1 MLQQLSVVSI
11 GNSIQSYLTLHYT
24 RRMYNG
30 LFVPN
35 KSLFASSSSASKSS
49 SDPEDSVSKLS
60 PVLASSGAAGAKDQ
74 VTPLAGRLFGT
85 YTLVISV
92 VRLYVAYNIASRP
105 MYHLGIMTYVVAWA
119 HFVSELAVFR
129 TQRLGKPQLLPLG
142 FATMGILWMVMQY
155 GFYVEA

>member
-1 MLQQLSVVSI
+1 M
-11 GNSIQSYLTLHYT
+11 NSIQSYLTLHYT

-35 KSLFASSSSASKSS
+35 KSVFASCSGSKSL
-49 SDPEDSVSKLS
+49 SDPEDSISKLS
-60 PVLASSGAAGAKDQ
+60 PVLADAGAPGAKDQ

-92 VRLYVAYNIASRP
+92 VRLYVAYNISSKP

-119 HFVSELAVFR
+119 HFVSEMAVFR
-129 TQRLGKPQLLPLG
+129 TQRLGKPQVLPLG
-142 FATMGILWMVMQY
+142 FATLGILWTGMQY
-155 GFYVEA
+155 GFYVDG